1 MENENLKQEKV
12 MSGLESLEVIT
23 SMIQKTKEA
32 SGVHSG
38 DGFIVWGWTTVAIA
52 IATSVACFVT
62 RDAHWNL
69 LWWLVPVI
77 GFPLSYW
84 VSRRHKP
91 TITTYTGNTVNKL
104 WCVTGIALG
113 LLGILFWLLKMPAIY
128 IMPLVLILTSIG
140 TSTTGLIIREPLV
153 TWLPLVGF
161 CIAIWMLSL
170 FFAGNYSFWSLAG
183 MGVAMLVM
191 MVIPGHYLNHK
202 YNVKK

>member
-1 MENENLKQEKV
+1 MAQRV
-12 MSGLESLEVIT
+12 P
-23 SMIQKTKEA
+23 
-32 SGVHSG
+32 
-38 DGFIVWGWTTVAIA
+38 
-52 IATSVACFVT
+52 
-62 RDAHWNL
+62 L
-69 LWWLVPVI
+69 LGSFPVPQI
-77 GFPLSYW
+77 
-84 VSRRHKP
+84 
-91 TITTYTGNTVNKL
+91 
-104 WCVTGIALG
+104 G

-191 MVIPGHYLNHK
+191 MVIPGHYLNRK